1 MPGIN
6 AKICHICGANNARQ
20 LIGLDANNREIYE
33 CVRHRQKRAA
43 EETREPRGSGGM
55 LKMFAE
61 GAKKAMG
68 EKYYIKLKPKP
79 GVIAELI
86 VNTRLSP
93 ESEGQDADQ

>member
-33 CVRHRQKRAA
+33 CIRHRQKRVA

-55 LKMFAE
+55 LKMFAD

-68 EKYYIKLKPKP
+68 EKYYIKLAKPKSDLRS
-79 GVIAELI
+79 EL
-86 VNTRLSP
+86 
-93 ESEGQDADQ
+93 QADAQTHEAPDAGE